1 MGPGIPEHC
10 DSRFDRRLL
19 GNIGWFV
26 CRSESGITSLGHVYS
41 VQTITA
47 IAIPRR
53 PKTGG
58 SGMPNTISGG
68 GGGAES
74 VLLGA
79 SSNTLISER
88 AAGAAGGGMLVG
100 AAATAAAA
108 GVLAGVATTG
118 GGVLV
123 GAVTAAAA
131 AAGVLAG
138 VATVLTAT
146 GVAEAVLG
154 LCDGTGLVAVAVGSV
169 LALCVGG
176 SETRS
181 CSGTRCAVTEAVADW
196 SFASTSV
203 CSASVGAA
211 VETNTVGVN
220 SSSVFGRFGVL
231 GLEGTRGDASL
242 NEAGESN
249 AVTDE

>member
-1 MGPGIPEHC
+1 MQRTPTTPASTYLLICQMGPGIPEHC

-108 GVLAGVATTG
+108 
-118 GGVLV
+118 
-123 GAVTAAAA
+123 
-131 AAGVLAG
+131 AGVLAG

-181 CSGTRCAVTEAVADW
+181 CSGTRCALTEAVADW